1 MQTVLVACGAL
12 AREVLALKKR
22 HGWPVD
28 VLAVPAQLHN
38 TPARIVTAVQQRIAI
53 LRYQY
58 DRIIVVYGDCGT
70 GGELDVLLNA
80 ENVVR
85 VSGPHCYEMYAG
97 TAEFDAMMA
106 ENAGT
111 YFLTDFLL
119 RSFEALV
126 IKGLGLD
133 RYPELKETYF
143 KHYTRLVYLVQEE
156 DPALYEKAQWAA
168 DYLGL
173 ALEIRP
179 VYYGALES
187 RLLTLLADDGW
198 E

>member
-1 MQTVLVACGAL
+1 MQTVLLACGAL

-28 VLAVPAQLHN
+28 VLAVPAKLHN
-38 TPARIVTAVQQRIAI
+38 TPAQIVTAVQQRIAT
-53 LRYQY
+53 LRHQY
-58 DRIIVVYGDCGT
+58 DQIIVVYGDCGT

-97 TAEFDAMMA
+97 TAEFEAMMA

-156 DPALYEKAQWAA
+156 DPALYEKARWAA

-179 VYYGALES
+179 VHYGALES
-187 RLLTLLADDGW
+187 RLLALLADDGGG
-198 E
+198 

>member
-1 MQTVLVACGAL
+1 VRTVLVACGAL

-22 HGWPVD
+22 HNWPVD
-28 VLAVPAQLHN
+28 VLAVPAVLHN
-38 TPARIVTAVQQRIAI
+38 TPPQIVTAVQQRITA
-53 LRYQY
+53 LRHQY
-58 DRIIVVYGDCGT
+58 NRIIVVYGDCGT
-70 GGELDVLLNA
+70 GGGLDALLNV

-97 TAEFDAMMA
+97 TAEFEAMMA
-106 ENAGT
+106 QNPGT

-133 RYPELKETYF
+133 RHPELKETYF

-156 DPALYEKAQWAA
+156 DPAMYEKAQWAA

-173 ALEIRP
+173 VLEIRP
-179 VYYGALES
+179 VHYGALES
-187 RLLTLLADDGW
+187 RLLALLADDDRA
-198 E
+198 